1 MEEITLRKR
10 FLRRRR
16 TFSPRS
22 GDTTTPRFPRTDGQ
36 QVASMSNAAFGR
48 IESERL
54 ILRRYKDSDLDL
66 FVAYRNDPEVA
77 RYQSWDSFDKRE
89 ARAFIREMAS
99 LQPGVPGDWF
109 QFAVVSKEAG
119 ELVGDC
125 ALQVDGQEPYRA
137 ELGFTLAREH
147 QGKGFASEAVSR
159 LLDYAFAS
167 LDLHRIFAIADCRN
181 KPSWRLLERVGLR
194 QEGHFLENVW
204 FKGEWS
210 DEYMYAVL
218 KDEWLGRRPD

>member
-1 MEEITLRKR
+1 
-10 FLRRRR
+10 
-16 TFSPRS
+16 
-22 GDTTTPRFPRTDGQ
+22 
-36 QVASMSNAAFGR
+36 MSEAAFDWL
-48 IESERL
+48 ESERL
-54 ILRRYKDSDLDL
+54 ILRRFRDSDLAP

-77 RYQSWDSFDKRE
+77 RYQSWDSFDEQE

-99 LQPGVPGDWF
+99 SQPGVPGEWF
-109 QFAVVSKEAG
+109 QFAVESKETG
-119 ELVGDC
+119 GLVGDC

-147 QGKGFASEAVSR
+147 QGKGLASEAVSR

-167 LDLHRIFAIADCRN
+167 LELHRIFAIADCRN
-181 KPSWRLLERVGLR
+181 KPSWTLLERVGLR
-194 QEGHFLENVW
+194 REGHFLESVW

-218 KDEWLGRRPD
+218 KDEWLGKRTN